1 MIPVFLESV
10 RQLTPL
16 EAGLVLLPQG
26 LVTGFGTVLGERLP
40 ARYGVR
46 RSVAVGMSILTLST
60 AALLLVHGET
70 PGWLVAAIL
79 SGRGLALGLTIQPLL
94 HAMLGGLAPAQMAD
108 ATSLF
113 NVAQRLGGSIGISLL
128 ATFFQ
133 VRERVH
139 IESVLQALGLPANAL
154 DSIRGAAAG
163 GTATL
168 PGSIQE
174 ALADAA
180 TAGFHDVI
188 ALLVLLAALGTA
200 AAFMLQASRQ

>member
-1 MIPVFLESV
+1 V
-10 RQLTPL
+10 
-16 EAGLVLLPQG
+16 
-26 LVTGFGTVLGERLP
+26 
-40 ARYGVR
+40 
-46 RSVAVGMSILTLST
+46 
-60 AALLLVHGET
+60 
-70 PGWLVAAIL
+70 AIL

-94 HAMLGGLAPAQMAD
+94 HTMLSGLAPAHMAD

-139 IESVLQALGLPANAL
+139 IESVLLALGVPTNAQ
-154 DSIRGAAAG
+154 DSIRGAVAG
-163 GTATL
+163 GTTTV
-168 PGSIQE
+168 PVSIQE

-188 ALLVLLAALGTA
+188 ALLVMLAALGTA
-200 AAFMLQASRQ
+200 AAFMLRSSRQ